1 MTGSGCVRSRTAWKT
16 LRYDATRSIYIR
28 RRQRDGDIAL
38 PQRIRGRRVLV
49 TVGYG
54 DPEAIDMQA
63 AAVARFVPGALY
75 VVADNSA
82 DDAVAREI
90 AAIAGRH
97 GAPYVRLPQPLLL
110 EEGSRSHGLAL
121 DWMWRNVIRPGAP
134 EAFGFLDDDLFPT
147 APDDPFAMLR
157 QQPVYGAL
165 RTAGRALVSVGRVL
179 LLPVRRGQGPQA
191 QFRPGL
197 VQGARHRRRQLDR
210 AVFPARSRGPG
221 VRAAA
226 LRAVPSRRRSGA
238 RLDSMVRPVA
248 A

>member
-1 MTGSGCVRSRTAWKT
+1 M
-16 LRYDATRSIYIR
+16 
-28 RRQRDGDIAL
+28 
-38 PQRIRGRRVLV
+38 

-75 VVADNSA
+75 VVADNSP

-97 GAPYVRLPQPLLL
+97 GAPYVRLPRPLLL

-121 DWMWRNVIRPGAP
+121 DWIWRNVIRPGEP
-134 EAFGFLDDDLFPT
+134 EAFGFLDDDMFPT

-165 RTAGRALVSVGRVL
+165 RRQGERWFLWAGFC

-191 QFRPGL
+191 QLRPGL

-210 AVFPARSRGPG
+210 AVFPARSR
-221 VRAAA
+221 AA
-226 LRAVPSRRRSGA
+226 
-238 RLDSMVRPVA
+238 
-248 A
+248 